1 MAGYT
6 ILILDDNNFDR
17 MIARK
22 LLDTQGYRI
31 LEAETGRTALQ
42 MVKEDKK
49 PDLILLDL
57 QMPGMDGFEFL
68 DALLHEESLDIPV
81 IMVSGLDYEHLKIK
95 ALKKG
100 ADDYVTKPYSQGEFL
115 ARIRAVLRRSKRF
128 SRAKGVMEGELS
140 DIGLSELLQNM
151 ELASK
156 TGSLSAHDIDG
167 KIFVENGELVHAR
180 QGPFVGQDAV
190 HRMFLLERG
199 YFSIAFGPLPDDIPK
214 NPIPLMS
221 VLMNAA
227 NEVDEIKDVLHQ
239 ANPRGLNVQV
249 HGDASAFPAI
259 EKIRPRM
266 PLPAVDAVAAM
277 GGPVRENLDVLLAA
291 LQQEKIK
298 LVP

>member
-22 LLDTQGYRI
+22 LLDTQGYRVI
-31 LEAETGRTALQ
+31 EAESGQAALKIL
-42 MVKEDKK
+42 KEDAK

-68 DALLHEESLDIPV
+68 DALLHKESLDIPV

-100 ADDYVTKPYSQGEFL
+100 ADDYIVKPYSQGEFL

-167 KIFVENGELVHAR
+167 KIYVENGELVHAS
-180 QGPFVGQDAV
+180 QGPFTGQEAI

-199 YFSIAFGPLPDDIPK
+199 YFSIVFGPLPGDIPRK
-214 NPIPLMS
+214 PIPLMS

-227 NEVDEIKDVLHQ
+227 NEVDEIKDAIHQ
-239 ANPRGLNVQV
+239 ANPKGLKIQAS
-249 HGDASAFPAI
+249 GDLSAFPAI
-259 EKIRPRM
+259 DNIKRRL
-266 PLPAVDAVAAM
+266 PLSALDAVAAM
-277 GGPVRENLDVLLAA
+277 DCSIRENLDSLLEA
-291 LQQEKIK
+291 LRQEKIK